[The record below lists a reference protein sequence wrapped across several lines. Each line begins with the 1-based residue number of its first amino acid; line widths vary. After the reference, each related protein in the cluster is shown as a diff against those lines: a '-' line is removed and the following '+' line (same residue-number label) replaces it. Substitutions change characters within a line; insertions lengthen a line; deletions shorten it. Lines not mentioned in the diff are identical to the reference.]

1 MTKITHQ
8 DLGSFPAVLLFS
20 SLALSFD
27 AAAFHH
33 FRKTVL
39 GTNSL
44 SWLTDALSNLVD
56 ECEVVFT
63 EIPTLKRPH
72 VREQLLDLRD
82 ALATGRSMHVDGPL
96 PNTVLVPL
104 VVASHLAQYMALLEH
119 SGMTHEEFV
128 AKVDGE
134 TAGLCTG
141 LLAAFAVASAHS
153 KSDLEMYGAASVRL
167 GMLVG
172 LVIDLGEAVSPSKSL
187 SVGWGSP
194 KAYEDMLRVL
204 KDTPGAYKSVGY
216 DENRATVTTTASAVP
231 RLQSNLKALGLT
243 VSEIGLHGRY
253 HSPENIE
260 VLEHVV
266 AFCDRHSQFQ
276 LSDASCA
283 ALPTRC
289 DDESGNLVAKG
300 ALHAHA
306 LRAILVD
313 SPTWYKIISAAWAEN
328 SNNAVL
334 LSFGT
339 EKCVP
344 PSVLRKASG
353 RLVYVSDSYSLLESA
368 ASKTGQSHHAYP
380 ERPWQDNDIAVVG
393 MACKLPGAND
403 VGEFWDLL
411 ASAKPQHQE
420 IGAEHPRFDFHDTPT
435 RSADDPGMRNRRWF
449 ANLVSGADQFDH
461 RFFSKSP
468 RESASMDPAQRL
480 LLQVAYQA
488 VEQSGHLNGF
498 GTEGSNVGVF
508 MGTTGNEYQ
517 ANAASQ
523 AANAFTTTGNLQ
535 GFIAG
540 KVSHH
545 FGWTGPAMVVD
556 TACSGSLVAIHQ
568 ACNALVS
575 GECSA
580 ALAGGAHLLTQPAWF
595 QNLAAGQFLS
605 PTGQCK
611 PFAASADGYC
621 RGEGVG
627 AVFLKRMDRAVAD
640 GDSVLGVIAATAVQQ
655 NQNCTPI
662 FVPNVPSL
670 GDLFRTVTNKAR
682 VRPSQISVVEA
693 HGTGTP
699 VGDPAEY
706 ASIKAV
712 LGGENRD
719 ADQPLVLSSVKG
731 LVGHLEGTSGV
742 VSMIKLLLML
752 HVGLVPP
759 QASFT
764 TINPAIGAR
773 PADNMVIPTKSQPWD
788 ADFRMALIN
797 NYGASGSNAS
807 MVLAQPPTL
816 RATQTSA
823 MPTRVKYPF
832 WLSAHDSDSLDR
844 RAKLLRSYVGRV
856 RGRHSLANLSYNV
869 ARQSNRAL
877 DKRVV
882 LSAGSLDELD
892 QKLASLGAEESRPA
906 GDKAVVLCFGGQVS
920 TFVGLDRQLYENTAI
935 LKRHVDSVDAIARS
949 FGVKSIFPSIFER
962 TPLQD
967 TLQLQVALF
976 AVQYASAQSW
986 IDSGVQP
993 VAIVGH
999 SFGELTALCISQVLS
1014 LEDSVRMIV
1023 NRATLVR
1030 DAWGLDKG
1038 AMMAV
1043 SDVDLADIQKM
1054 LVEVNIKHKDSPANV
1069 ACYNGPQSFTIAG
1082 STAAI
1087 DAVAD
1092 TLAKSSI
1099 TGTKTKRLNV
1109 TNAFHC
1115 ALVDGLVD
1123 RLEQGAQGLT
1133 FRDPVIPI
1141 EWAAKYPSTSEKL
1154 SPKFVADHMRNSVYF
1169 HHALDRL
1176 AAKHKSSSL
1185 VFLEAG
1191 SNSTITHMASRALTN
1206 ANLKNVHFQAVN
1218 ITNCD
1223 DGWNK
1228 LVDTTLSL
1236 WRAGLVVN
1244 HWAHHP
1250 LQARAS
1256 TDISTMLLPPYQFD
1270 PEARHWIELKNP
1282 PKHVAPVAALPAPA
1296 TKPAEEEGLVTFVGY
1311 QDGKAERVARFRIS
1325 TSSSEFEKL
1334 LSGHMTLQTAPIC
1347 PATVQ
1352 IGLVVDGLTSIRPV
1366 YKDGGCTPQFQDIQ
1380 YQSPVC
1386 ASSAFATWI
1395 EVSEESPDSAGSWR
1409 FEVYSTDGNTVSKGT
1424 KMMHTTGRIVFMQS
1438 GDASLQRELA
1448 YFPRLFG
1455 HGRATDLLT
1464 RPDVD
1469 EVLGQR
1475 NLYRVFAE
1483 IVDYGDEYRGLRRMV
1498 ARGTEAAGVVVPVA
1512 NKEHS
1517 SKDSLKFNP
1526 HLSDAFCQVAGVWAN
1541 FMTTRSSSDAYLANG
1556 IGQWIRAPAK
1566 DTAPA
1571 ELHVFATTHRSSEK
1585 VLLSDVFVFDAAD
1598 GALLE
1603 VMLGISYIQVPKSA
1617 MTKLL
1622 RRLTDPRWLAPNSA
1636 VPEKPVTIIEPESV
1650 RPVHVAPQPT
1660 AIVAE
1665 LTQHVVQPTPKAPG
1679 TGNETFARVKAIIA
1693 DLSGLELHEIKADSE
1708 LADLGIDSLVG
1719 MELINELESAFGIKL
1734 PESEIQ
1740 AVVDVPGL
1748 MKCLLSTLGDD
1759 AYVSDGDDSDM
1770 STLNNSSG
1778 EAGQSTPASI
1788 RAADMEEHA
1797 SVLPFDAVMGCFKEV
1812 KAKTDERIAEVG
1824 QIRYVA
1830 DALPLQDELTVALT
1844 LEAFEECGAGIRDAQ
1859 PGQPLERIS
1868 HGSANKQL
1876 VTYLYRMLETLT
1888 QVIKMEGEDRITR
1901 TAVPL
1906 PTKSSREIYENL
1918 STRFPDQQT
1927 ADKLTYYAG
1936 TNLARVLS
1944 GATDGVKLIFGSAQG
1959 RELAA
1964 GLYGDW
1970 PINRATYA
1978 GMEDFL
1984 TRLASRL
1991 QADGG
1996 RIGAEKPLRILEM
2009 GAGTGGTTK
2018 RLVPLLARL
2027 GLPVEYTFTDL
2038 SPSLVAQARKAW
2050 GKQYPFMRFAVH
2062 DIEKQPAPELVGT
2075 QHLVVAS
2082 NAVHATPSLQESTR
2096 CIRNILR
2103 ADGFLCLVEMT
2114 RPMYWVDIVFGLF
2127 EGWWMYNDGR
2137 EHVVAHEERWEADLQ
2152 ASGYGHVDWIDGASE
2167 ESKIWKFIIASAD
2180 PETRCV
2186 VAAPSR
2192 APLATQSRHGVSQ
2205 ECEDRE
2211 TVIAGYVSELA
2222 AGWDNSLLSSDP
2234 QSQHTSAK
2242 SHGKCILITGGTGG
2256 LGSHLVAKALAC
2268 PDVARVV
2275 CLNRRNSKQEALQR
2289 QWQSLLNKGTGL
2301 SKEDETVMNRIDVIE
2316 TDLSKPNLGL
2326 SESEYNKLADNV
2338 TDIVHNAWLMHSKW
2352 PIKRFEPQLRI
2363 MMNMIGLA
2371 RDISAR
2377 RWEGGTRRPVTFEF
2391 VSSIATVG
2399 HHPLRTAPGSQRPT
2413 VPEVRVFVESVL
2425 PTGYGDAKY
2434 ACERLLDATLHQHPD
2449 RFRATAM
2456 RLGQIAGSSL
2466 NGYWNPTEHVSFL
2479 VRSSQT
2485 LRALPDFGGTLGWTP
2500 VDAMAGTLMDIL
2512 LQPEGVR
2519 LHPIYHIENPV
2530 RQPWADMIATLA
2542 EALDIPDVIPFGEWV
2557 RRVREWPVKAD
2568 NGADGANPA
2577 HLLTDF
2583 LDENFTRMSCGG
2595 LLMGTANAR
2604 EHSPTLAKVGPV
2616 SEATTR
2622 LYVSKWREM
2631 GFLK

>member
-8 DLGSFPAVLLFS
+8 DLGTFPAVLLFS

-27 AAAFHH
+27 TATFHH

-44 SWLTDALSNLVD
+44 SWLTDALSTLVD
-56 ECEVVFT
+56 ECEAVFT
-63 EIPTLKRPH
+63 EVPTLKRAH
-72 VREQLLDLRD
+72 VHQQLLDLRD
-82 ALATGRSMHVDGPL
+82 ALANGRSLHVDGPL

-104 VVASHLAQYMALLEH
+104 VVASHLAQYVAFLEH
-119 SGMTHEEFV
+119 SGMTQEEFV

-134 TAGLCTG
+134 TLGLCTG
-141 LLAAFAVASAHS
+141 LLSAFAVASSHS
-153 KSDLEMYGAASVRL
+153 KNDLEMYGAASVRL

-187 SVGWGSP
+187 SVGWSSL

-204 KDTPGAYKSVGY
+204 KDIPGAYESVAY
-216 DENRATVTTTASAVP
+216 DESRATVTTTASTVQQ
-231 RLQSNLKALGLT
+231 LQSKLKALGLT
-243 VSEIGLHGRY
+243 ASEIGLHGRY
-253 HSPENIE
+253 HSPGNTE
-260 VLEHVV
+260 VLEHVA
-266 AFCDRHSQFQ
+266 AFCDRHNQFQ

-283 ALPTRC
+283 ALPTRS
-289 DDESGNLVAKG
+289 DDESGKGVTKG

-313 SPTWYKIISAAWAEN
+313 SPAWHKILSAAWVEKC
-328 SNNAVL
+328 NNAVL

-353 RLVYVSDSYSLLESA
+353 RLVHVSDSHSLLEGA
-368 ASKTGQSHHAYP
+368 ASKTGHSNHAYP
-380 ERPWQDNDIAVVG
+380 ERPWQDSDIAVVG

-403 VGEFWDLL
+403 VAEFWDLL

-420 IGAEHPRFDFHDTPT
+420 IGAGHPRFDFHDTPT

-568 ACNALVS
+568 ACSALVS

-580 ALAGGAHLLTQPAWF
+580 ALAGGAHVLTQPAWF

-611 PFAASADGYC
+611 PFDASADGYC

-670 GDLFRTVTNKAR
+670 GDLFRTVTTKAR

-742 VSMIKLLLML
+742 VAMIKLLLML

-759 QASFT
+759 QASFKA
-764 TINPAIGAR
+764 INPAIGAM
-773 PADNMVIPTKSQPWD
+773 PADNMVIPTNSQPWD
-788 ADFRMALIN
+788 AEFRLALIN

-807 MVLAQPPTL
+807 MVLAQPPNL
-816 RATQTSA
+816 RAAQMNT
-823 MPTRVKYPF
+823 MPTEVKYPF
-832 WLSAHDSDSLDR
+832 WLSAHDNDSLSR
-844 RAKLLRSYVGRV
+844 RAKLLRNYVSRV

-892 QKLASLGAEESRPA
+892 QNLASLGTGESWPT
-906 GDKAVVLCFGGQVS
+906 GDKSVVLCFGGQVS

-935 LKRHVDSVDAIARS
+935 LKSHIDSVDVIARS
-949 FGVKSIFPSIFER
+949 LGVESIFPSIFER
-962 TPLQD
+962 HPLQD

-986 IDSGVQP
+986 IDSGIKP

-1030 DAWGLDKG
+1030 DAWGPDKG

-1043 SDVDLADIQKM
+1043 SDVDLADLQEM
-1054 LVEVNIKHKDSPANV
+1054 LVKANIKHKDSPANI
-1069 ACYNGPQSFTIAG
+1069 ACYNGPWSFTLAG
-1082 STAAI
+1082 SIAAI

-1092 TLAKSSI
+1092 TLVNSSI
-1099 TGTKTKRLNV
+1099 TGIKTKRLNV

-1133 FRDPVIPI
+1133 FREPVIPI
-1141 EWAAKYPSTSEKL
+1141 EWAAEYPSTPEKL
-1154 SPKFVADHMRNSVYF
+1154 SPKFVADHMRNPVYF
-1169 HHALDRL
+1169 HHALERL
-1176 AAKHKSSSL
+1176 AAKHKTSSL

-1256 TDISTMLLPPYQFD
+1256 TDISPLLLPPYQFD
-1270 PEARHWIELKNP
+1270 PEARHWIELQNP

-1311 QDGKAERVARFRIS
+1311 QDGKAERVARFRIN
-1325 TSSSEFEKL
+1325 TSSSEFERL
-1334 LSGHMTLQTAPIC
+1334 LTGHMTLQTAPIC

-1352 IGLVVDGLTSIRPV
+1352 IGLVVDGLVRIRPV
-1366 YKDGGCTPQFQDIQ
+1366 YKDGERTPQFQDIQ

-1386 ASSAFATWI
+1386 ASSALTTWI
-1395 EVSEESPDSAGSWR
+1395 EASEQCTDSAGSWH
-1409 FEVYSTDGNTVSKGT
+1409 FEVYSTDNNALSNKGT
-1424 KMMHTTGRIVFMQS
+1424 KMMHTTGRVVFMQS

-1464 RPDVD
+1464 RLDVD

-1483 IVDYGDEYRGLRRMV
+1483 IVDYGDEYRGLRKMV
-1498 ARGTEAAGVVVPVA
+1498 ARGNEAAGVVVPVA
-1512 NKEHS
+1512 KKEHS
-1517 SKDSLKFNP
+1517 SRDRLKFNP

-1566 DTAPA
+1566 DTEPA

-1603 VMLGISYIQVPKSA
+1603 IMLGISYIQIPKSA
-1617 MTKLL
+1617 MSKLL
-1622 RRLTDPRWLAPNSA
+1622 RRLSDPRWLASNSA
-1636 VPEKPVTIIEPESV
+1636 ALEKPVTTTEPEIV
-1650 RPVHVAPQPT
+1650 KPVHVAPQPT
-1660 AIVAE
+1660 AIAASP
-1665 LTQHVVQPTPKAPG
+1665 TQQVVQPTLKAPG
-1679 TGNETFARVKAIIA
+1679 IGNETFARVKAIIA
-1693 DLSGLELHEIKADSE
+1693 DLSGLEPHEIKTDSE

-1719 MELINELESAFGIKL
+1719 MELINELESAFEIKL
-1734 PESEIQ
+1734 PESEVQ

-1748 MKCLLSTLGDD
+1748 MKCLLGTLGHD
-1759 AYVSDGDDSDM
+1759 AYASDGDDSDM

-1778 EAGQSTPASI
+1778 EAGQATPASI
-1788 RAADMEEHA
+1788 QAVDMEEHA
-1797 SVLPFDAVMGCFKEV
+1797 SVLPFDAVMDSFKMV

-1824 QIRYVA
+1824 QTRYVA

-1859 PGQPLERIS
+1859 PGQRLERIS
-1868 HGSANKQL
+1868 NGSANRQL

-1906 PTKSSREIYENL
+1906 PTKSSREIYEDL
-1918 STRFPDQQT
+1918 SNRFPDQQT

-1970 PINRATYA
+1970 PINRAAYA
-1978 GMEDFL
+1978 GIEDHL

-1991 QADGG
+1991 QADDS
-1996 RIGAEKPLRILEM
+1996 RISAEHPLRILEM

-2075 QHLVVAS
+2075 QHLVIAS
-2082 NAVHATPSLQESTR
+2082 NAVHATPSLQDSMR

-2103 ADGFLCLVEMT
+2103 PDGFLCLVEMT

-2137 EHVVAHEERWEADLQ
+2137 EHVIAHEERWEADLQ
-2152 ASGYGHVDWIDGASE
+2152 ASGYGHVDWIDGESE

-2180 PETRCV
+2180 PETR
-2186 VAAPSR
+2186 
-2192 APLATQSRHGVSQ
+2192 
-2205 ECEDRE
+2205 
-2211 TVIAGYVSELA
+2211 
-2222 AGWDNSLLSSDP
+2222 
-2234 QSQHTSAK
+2234 
-2242 SHGKCILITGGTGG
+2242 
-2256 LGSHLVAKALAC
+2256 
-2268 PDVARVV
+2268 
-2275 CLNRRNSKQEALQR
+2275 QEARQR

-2301 SKEDETVMNRIDVIE
+2301 CPEDEAVMNRIDVIE
-2316 TDLSKPNLGL
+2316 ADLSKPNLGL
-2326 SESEYNKLADNV
+2326 SEHDYNKLADTV

-2352 PIKRFEPQLRI
+2352 PIKRFEPQLNI

-2377 RWEGGTRRPVTFEF
+2377 RWGAGTQTPVTFEF

-2399 HHPLRTAPGSQRPT
+2399 HHPLRASSVLQRPT
-2413 VPEVRVFVESVL
+2413 VPEVRVSVESVL

-2434 ACERLLDATLHQHPD
+2434 ACERLLDATLHQYPD
-2449 RFRATAM
+2449 RFRAAAV
-2456 RLGQIAGSSL
+2456 RLGQIAGSSI

-2479 VRSSQT
+2479 IKSSQT
-2485 LRALPDFGGTLGWTP
+2485 LRALPNFSGTLGWTP
-2500 VDAMAGTLMDIL
+2500 VDEMAATLVDIL

-2519 LHPIYHIENPV
+2519 LYPIYHIENPV
-2530 RQPWADMIATLA
+2530 RQSWADMIATLA
-2542 EALDIPDVIPFGEWV
+2542 KALDIPNVIPFGEWV

-2568 NGADGANPA
+2568 NGAEGANPA
-2577 HLLTDF
+2577 YLLTDF
-2583 LDENFTRMSCGG
+2583 LDDNFTRMSCGG

-2604 EHSPTLAKVGPV
+2604 EHSSTLANVGPV
-2616 SEATTR
+2616 TEATTR